1 MAAVYV
7 ERTPLNLAFAKLA
20 VRRGM
25 QMDIDAAI
33 KLETALVSGIDCT
46 EDKQVGISAFLG
58 KHKAEFKG
66 E

>member
-7 ERTPLNLAFAKLA
+7 ERAPLSFPFVKLA
-20 VRRGM
+20 VCGGT

-33 KLETALVSGIDCT
+33 DFETAVTSSINCT

-58 KHKAEFKG
+58 KQKAEFKG